1 MSPNA
6 LSSLA
11 LNTARDGAFTTS
23 LGKPFQYLSILTVKN
38 FFLLSNLNFPCLSL
52 NPLPLVLSLQSLMK
66 SICLDIFFLI
76 FLYHSESDS
85 SESES
90 DEMMNEESSETD
102 RQREERENKFSF
114 FPNEDQEEYIFFQK
128 TLTAVKNWFTLFG
141 WPKGQNPISIPY
153 SLRRDVCKV
162 QTTSSQDKVFKQN
175 HEKDTK
181 TLYDMLFHLSGQLLP
196 DITLSQALVLDPTER
211 MLQLH
216 CQHSILLSFLKCH
229 GAYLPHVM
237 PEFLL
242 EPHDYKKW
250 IKIYSNK
257 DLLILKDNVFET
269 MSKRAWTDVLLQ
281 IYKVFVLPHVF
292 SHNITD
298 QLSLE
303 NEQNMPR
310 IKSEP
315 LSSNIYSPYERTVL
329 TWLNKHYEKNRKTV
343 WKDCQKVPPMR
354 WIVNFDRDLLD
365 GLVLAAQLAAYCPYL
380 IATHFVR
387 MYTKPRTP
395 EQFLHNSL
403 ILVDAMQAIS
413 LAIDIKVNDFVLA
426 VLIYFFFCLHFC
438 DSNIV
443 HEIEVRF

>member
-1 MSPNA
+1 MS
-6 LSSLA
+6 
-11 LNTARDGAFTTS
+11 
-23 LGKPFQYLSILTVKN
+23 
-38 FFLLSNLNFPCLSL
+38 
-52 NPLPLVLSLQSLMK
+52 
-66 SICLDIFFLI
+66 
-76 FLYHSESDS
+76 
-85 SESES
+85 
-90 DEMMNEESSETD
+90 EESSETD
-102 RQREERENKFSF
+102 SQSGERENKFSF
-114 FPNEDQEEYIFFQK
+114 FPHEDQQEYIFFQK

-141 WPKGQNPISIPY
+141 WSKGQNPISIPY

-175 HEKDTK
+175 REKDTK
-181 TLYDMLFHLSGQLLP
+181 TLYDMLFHLSGQFLP
-196 DITLSQALVLDPTER
+196 DITSSQALVLDPIER

-216 CQHSILLSFLKCH
+216 CQHSTLLAFLKRQ

-242 EPHDYKKW
+242 EPDDYKKW
-250 IKIYSNK
+250 IKVQQTKTSEIYSNK
-257 DLLILKDNVFET
+257 HLLILKDSVFET

-281 IYKVFVLPHVF
+281 IYKV
-292 SHNITD
+292 NCRYIY
-298 QLSLE
+298 QLNSEELMFSLE
-303 NEQNMPR
+303 NVQNMPR

-315 LSSNIYSPYERTVL
+315 LSSNIYSPYERTIL

-395 EQFLHNSL
+395 EQFLHNCL

-413 LAIDIKVNDFVLA
+413 LAIDTKVNDFVLT
-426 VLIYFFFCLHFC
+426 VLIYLFIFLHFY
-438 DSNIV
+438 DSNFV
-443 HEIEVRF
+443 HEIKDSFGIIFICLITCFTSLSFFISLELQLFYIWCLLHMLDIISLFFLLLLNPLFSCSQTALL

>member
-1 MSPNA
+1 KELP
-6 LSSLA
+6 
-11 LNTARDGAFTTS
+11 
-23 LGKPFQYLSILTVKN
+23 PSIQSK
-38 FFLLSNLNFPCLSL
+38 LSL
-52 NPLPLVLSLQSLMK
+52 
-66 SICLDIFFLI
+66 IRI
-76 FLYHSESDS
+76 ESDS
-85 SESES
+85 SES
-90 DEMMNEESSETD
+90 DETMMSEQNSETGS
-102 RQREERENKFSF
+102 QKEERENKFSF

-141 WPKGQNPISIPY
+141 WSKGQNPISIPY

-162 QTTSSQDKVFKQN
+162 QTTSSRDKVFKKN
-175 HEKDTK
+175 REKDTK
-181 TLYDMLFHLSGQLLP
+181 TVYDMLFHLSGQVLP
-196 DITLSQALVLDPTER
+196 DITPSQALVLDPTER

-216 CQHSILLSFLKCH
+216 CQHSILLAFLKCQ

-242 EPHDYKKW
+242 EPDDYKKW
-250 IKIYSNK
+250 IKGHMSELKIDEKISEIYSK
-257 DLLILKDNVFET
+257 KHLLILKDSVFET

-292 SHNITD
+292 SRNITD

-303 NEQNMPR
+303 NVQNMPR

-315 LSSNIYSPYERTVL
+315 LSSNIYSPYERTIL

-365 GLVLAAQLAAYCPYL
+365 SLVLAAQLAAYCPYL

-387 MYTKPRTP
+387 MYTKPKTP

-403 ILVDAMQAIS
+403 ILVDAMRAIS

-426 VLIYFFFCLHFC
+426 LQIFYIWCLLRMLDIISLLFCC
-438 DSNIV
+438 S
-443 HEIEVRF
+443 